1 MGSAPG
7 PEAFSQ
13 EEVFKNKLPVPPSER
28 TAAGAAG
35 YFAIICLRPS
45 LRFDDLIESTAF
57 RTREWI
63 ECRWLA
69 TRHDTPPIPNS
80 WLLLAR
86 ICLRPPPRNC
96 HSIVTPKNHAV
107 CGRKLF

>member
-1 MGSAPG
+1 MIRSSSLRPQLSKAGWGFFALGSAPR

-35 YFAIICLRPS
+35 YFAIICLRLS

-69 TRHDTPPIPNS
+69 TRQIRPQYPI
-80 WLLLAR
+80 LG
-86 ICLRPPPRNC
+86 CY
-96 HSIVTPKNHAV
+96 
-107 CGRKLF
+107 